1 MRLNEN
7 TPLSAVRPRH
17 RQALLVAGASL
28 LICALSPLASA
39 IGLNTAYEKALQYD
53 SELAAAQAGRQ
64 VISEDVNRS
73 RARLLPQLG
82 ATAGADYTD
91 QSVDADGTVQ
101 PTTVVPGGDPVVAQ
115 GAGRTGDD
123 SYKTYSAGVSVSQ
136 VLYDASAYNELE
148 AARKSS
154 SRAEQE
160 YRQAV
165 LTLTFS
171 SAQAYFNVLRAIDE
185 LSTSRRAEA
194 AFERQWEQARE
205 RFDVGLI
212 AITEVQESR
221 AIFDA
226 GKVERINAEGQLD
239 IALEDLERLTGLS
252 VEEINVLA
260 EDYPILDPT
269 KVPVSE
275 WEALAYANNPELLA
289 AALSVDAAAELLKAR
304 KADLYPTINATAS
317 YGYSQFAGQS
327 PIDTE
332 VTQGV
337 VGLNLNLPLYL
348 GGGARAGIR
357 QAHYQHIQ
365 AEEIGSTVRR
375 NVRLQVRSLYR
386 NLRTN
391 VEAIQARQ
399 QQIISSESALEAT
412 RAGYDVGTRNVVEV
426 LQAESAYYQALS
438 DFANARYDYIINSLS
453 LLRAA
458 GKLGE
463 DDIMQLNQWLNRP
476 VQISSL

>member
-7 TPLSAVRPRH
+7 TSLPFVRPRY
-17 RQALLVAGASL
+17 RQALVLAGGGL

-39 IGLNTAYEKALQYD
+39 IGLSTAYEKALQYD

-64 VISEDVNRS
+64 IVSEDVNRS

-82 ATAGADYTD
+82 ATAGAEYTD
-91 QSVDADGTVQ
+91 QSVDSDGSAQ
-101 PTTVVPGGDPVVAQ
+101 STTVVPGGDPVFTQ
-115 GAGRTGDD
+115 GAGRGDD
-123 SYKTYSAGVSVSQ
+123 SYKTYNAGVSVSQ
-136 VLYDASAYNELE
+136 ALYDPSAFNELE
-148 AARKSS
+148 AARKTS
-154 SRAEQE
+154 SRAEE
-160 YRQAV
+160 EFRQAV

-171 SAQAYFNVLRAIDE
+171 SAEAYFSVLRAIDE

-194 AFERQWEQARE
+194 AFERQWEQAKE

-226 GKVERINAEGQLD
+226 GKVDRINAEGQLD

-252 VEEINVLA
+252 VEEINLLA

-275 WEALAYANNPELLA
+275 WEELAYANNPELLA
-289 AALSVDAAAELLKAR
+289 AALAVQAAEELLEAR
-304 KADLYPTINATAS
+304 RADLYPTVNATAS

-332 VTQGV
+332 VTQGTI
-337 VGLNLNLPLYL
+337 GLNLNLPLYL

-357 QAHYQHIQ
+357 QANYQYIQ
-365 AEEIGSTVRR
+365 AEEIGNTVRR

-458 GKLGE
+458 GRLGE
-463 DDIMQLNQWLNRP
+463 DDIRQLDQWLNRP
-476 VQISSL
+476 TDISSL